1 MTALYCVSNLVNVND
16 EGSTERQLK
25 LKEMGAHRI
34 LQKLLHSNDP
44 ILFDKVKS
52 TLQQFS
58 LSNSVSSLST
68 NTNTSAMI

>member
-1 MTALYCVSNLVNVND
+1 VNVND
-16 EGSTERQLK
+16 EGSTERQQK

-58 LSNSVSSLST
+58 SSSAAAAAAANSLLSSS
-68 NTNTSAMI
+68 NNTSAMI